1 MAAVAGAAIGAP
13 GAVGGGWLT
22 VHGQSRQQRRQQQAE
37 HRRWR
42 DEVRRNAYNA
52 CLASAKELSAAWW
65 KMSDRLWEEGST
77 PEQWQARFV
86 EAHDAWTRFS
96 TAVASVTV
104 AGPRQVADAADA
116 LRTAMYEWEMVGL
129 QWYEAARREGHGR
142 LDHFDTRFNKAAK
155 DKRIPDRAFQAAAR
169 EALGTED

>member
-1 MAAVAGAAIGAP
+1 MAAVAGAAIGAL

-22 VHGQSRQQRRQQQAE
+22 VQGHSRQQRRQQQAE

-77 PEQWQARFV
+77 PDQWQARFV

-104 AGPRQVADAADA
+104 
-116 LRTAMYEWEMVGL
+116 T
-129 QWYEAARREGHGR
+129 
-142 LDHFDTRFNKAAK
+142 KAAT